1 MRLGRRKVGAIAQQI
16 QMMNSLVKP
25 EESLFDLKRFWE
37 HSVGCAIIAD
47 ALYTRKLI
55 PLKSTIEFN
64 DYWIAGLLHDCGKLA
79 LGFFFWDHFE
89 SVLERMGGSKTSFR
103 ETEKLLGEPA
113 NHEHLGRLL
122 LMSANVGE
130 ELVTAVGTHHSAGD
144 RPGDLVCLLHMAN
157 NICKDLGMAYLEGE
171 ASSYS
176 DAVLE
181 KLKLDTV
188 RLDELRKTIGESVTG
203 EIKILVER
211 CSGK

>member
-1 MRLGRRKVGAIAQQI
+1 MEKFSQRLFQTV
-16 QMMNSLVKP
+16 M
-25 EESLFDLKRFWE
+25 
-37 HSVGCAIIAD
+37 
-47 ALYTRKLI
+47 
-55 PLKSTIEFN
+55 
-64 DYWIAGLLHDCGKLA
+64 
-79 LGFFFWDHFE
+79 
-89 SVLERMGGSKTSFR
+89 
-103 ETEKLLGEPA
+103 
-113 NHEHLGRLL
+113 
-122 LMSANVGE
+122 
-130 ELVTAVGTHHSAGD
+130 
-144 RPGDLVCLLHMAN
+144 LLHMAN